1 MCTPLSSL
9 NSTYLDTSE
18 AMSVSMSVPRD
29 GMSEGKRESAYRLL
43 SAWMAGVSGVV
54 EAEE

>member
-1 MCTPLSSL
+1 
-9 NSTYLDTSE
+9 
-18 AMSVSMSVPRD
+18 MSVPRD